1 MGRKIGAVVAGVA
14 VLGVVVFALRWAGGL
29 IHPLPPG
36 VDPMNPDDQAAFTA
50 HLATM
55 PFAAWGLAWGSEILG
70 AFLGALT
77 AGRIADSKKKWFPAG
92 MGPVGRSRECQ
103 QLGRLP
109 LPCVV
114 HCRAAGRISFRLLG
128 RHEVS
133 PPHQSLRRRLNE

>member
-55 PFAAWGLAWGSEILG
+55 PFAAWALAWGSEILG

-77 AGRIADSKKKWFPAG
+77 ASPTLCGSLSGSWSHILSSSWP
-92 MGPVGRSRECQ
+92 PRS
-103 QLGRLP
+103 
-109 LPCVV
+109 
-114 HCRAAGRISFRLLG
+114 F
-128 RHEVS
+128 S
-133 PPHQSLRRRLNE
+133 PPSILTKAFK

>member
-14 VLGVVVFALRWAGGL
+14 VLGAVVFALQWAGGL

-55 PFAAWGLAWGSEILG
+55 PFVAWALAWGSEILG

-77 AGRIADSKKKWFPAG
+77 AGRIADSQKKWFSAG
-92 MGPVGRSRECQ
+92 MVLLAVAGSVSNWVAFPHPVWFIVG
-103 QLGRLP
+103 QLVAYPLAFLAATKFLP
-109 LPCVV
+109 
-114 HCRAAGRISFRLLG
+114 
-128 RHEVS
+128 
-133 PPHQSLRRRLNE
+133 PPILTKAFK